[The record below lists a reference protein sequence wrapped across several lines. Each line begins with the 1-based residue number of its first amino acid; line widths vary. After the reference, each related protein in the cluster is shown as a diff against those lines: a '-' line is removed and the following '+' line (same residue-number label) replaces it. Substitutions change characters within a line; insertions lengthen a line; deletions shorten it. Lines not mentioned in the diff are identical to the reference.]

1 MCCSPWSRKELDMTK
16 RLTGTDSVTEC
27 NFLFPTHSKAGKPK
41 VWCLKQRKV
50 YHRAKKGGQVAH
62 AQTPELP
69 DGFLGEHFFFFSFQF
84 YLFIYF
90 SLYNIVLVLPYTD
103 MNLPWVYMSS
113 QT

>member
-41 VWCLKQRKV
+41 VWSLKQRKV

-69 DGFLGEHFFFFSFQF
+69 DGFLGEHFFFFFVSV
-84 YLFIYF
+84 LFIYLF
-90 SLYNIVLVLPYTD
+90 FTL
-103 MNLPWVYMSS
+103 
-113 QT
+113 